1 VIAPGASSARVIARP
16 ARAVVY
22 ERDEQRYLT
31 TDAVEKDGVDL
42 RAVVDAIIAELRA
55 ITSRDAL
62 EPHGLEGFRLED
74 ATSVLAI
81 CRDEA
86 DRVEVRRWLFRV
98 LGRSAPVRVEIGS
111 AERVRIGATFFKR
124 HDPQDRRR
132 TRYARL
138 DDGRVRI
145 EAFELHVTE
154 HCNLR
159 CRHCCNMS
167 PYVDARFLA
176 PSEVEAQCRAMA
188 KHAKADVFKIMG
200 GEPLLHPQITEV
212 LGVIASTGIS
222 DTIRLFT
229 NGLLLAKMPDDFWR
243 ALDHLTVSSYA
254 SAPVKPAHLALIEDK
269 ARAFDVVLNVKK
281 VDRFSQVLSAE
292 RTRDEAAIK
301 ETYDAC
307 WLRHRCLVVRGGRF
321 YKCTRAAYYQDFQT
335 RLELAEPDPNAA
347 ETMLGDG
354 LAIDA
359 PDFGERLLA
368 YMNADEPLGACRYCL
383 GSSGP
388 LSQHTQLTKLEVRR
402 GRL

>member
-1 VIAPGASSARVIARP
+1 VARP
-16 ARAVVY
+16 PRAIVY

-31 TDAVEKDGVDL
+31 TDAVERAGDDL
-42 RAVVDAIIAELRA
+42 RAVVDAIVAELRA
-55 ITSRDAL
+55 ITSHDAL

-74 ATSVLAI
+74 ATEVVATCST
-81 CRDEA
+81 EA
-86 DRVEVRRWLFRV
+86 DAAEVHRWLLRV
-98 LGRSAPVRVEIGS
+98 MGPSAPVRIAMGE
-111 AERVRIGATFFKR
+111 AARVRIAATFFKR
-124 HDPQDRRR
+124 HDPKDRRR
-132 TRYARL
+132 TRYARM

-167 PYVDARFLA
+167 PYVDARFLE
-176 PSEVEAQCRAMA
+176 PSEVDAQCRAMA

-200 GEPLLHPQITEV
+200 GEPLLHPKITEV
-212 LGVIASTGIS
+212 LDVIRATGIS

-229 NGLLLAKMPDDFWR
+229 NGLLLARMPDDFWR

-254 SAPVKPAHLALIEDK
+254 SAPVKPEHLALIEAK

-281 VDRFSQVLSAE
+281 VDRFSQVLSTD
-292 RTRDEAAIK
+292 RKHDDAAIK

-307 WLRHRCLVVRGGRF
+307 WLRHRCLVVRAGRF

-335 RLELAEPDPNAA
+335 RLAIDEPDLDAA
-347 ETMLGDG
+347 ATMLGDG
-354 LAIDA
+354 IPIDA
-359 PDFGERLLA
+359 PDFGERMLA
-368 YMNADEPLGACRYCL
+368 YMNAPEPLGACRYCL

-388 LSQHTQLTKLEVRR
+388 LSVHTQLTKLEVRR